1 MSDYGF
7 TDTSSTRK
15 LEKINST
22 VWDINSR
29 DAWPFLENS
38 VDLTFDGIN
47 SIPTN
52 VPSDFQSVMDI
63 MNTSTGGKLQPLRL
77 QEADASMTL
86 LMTQTGNPFY
96 YYFIGEALHISQIPP
111 VGTILRMRY
120 VRKQVKL
127 LQTDVEAA
135 ILLPAEHHEAILYGS
150 LFKLYDL
157 EDDTDLS
164 LRFQQ
169 LYENKIQNMRQPI
182 FMRQYDRPDHIQI
195 TDRYD
200 YDFDFYN

>member
-29 DAWPFLENS
+29 DAWPFLEGT

-47 SIPTN
+47 ATPTN
-52 VPSDFQSVMDI
+52 VPSDFQSIMDI
-63 MNTSTGGKLQPLRL
+63 MNTATGGKMQPLRL
-77 QEADASMTL
+77 QDADASMSL
-86 LMTQTGNPFY
+86 LMTQVGNPYY
-96 YYFIGEALHISQIPP
+96 YYFIGEKLFISQIPAA
-111 VGTILRMRY
+111 GTILRMRY
-120 VRKQVKL
+120 YRKQVKL
-127 LQTDVEAA
+127 VQTDVEAA
-135 ILLPAEHHEAILYGS
+135 ILLPIEHHEAILYGS

-195 TDRYD
+195 TDTYD

>member
-29 DAWPFLENS
+29 DAWPFLEQTI
-38 VDLTFDGIN
+38 VLTFDGVN
-47 SIPTN
+47 STPLNMPT
-52 VPSDFQSVMDI
+52 DFQSVMDI
-63 MNTSTGGKLQPLRL
+63 VDLSTGGKMQPLRL
-77 QEADASMTL
+77 QEADTAMAL
-86 LMTQTGNPFY
+86 LMSQVGSPYY
-96 YYFIGEALHISQIPP
+96 YYFIGETLHFSQIPP
-111 VGTILRMRY
+111 STTSLQMRY
-120 VRKQVKL
+120 YRKQVAL
-127 LQTDVEAA
+127 LQTDIASA

-169 LYENKIQNMRQPI
+169 LYENKIQNMRQAI
-182 FMRQYDRPDHIQI
+182 WMRQYDRPDHIQI